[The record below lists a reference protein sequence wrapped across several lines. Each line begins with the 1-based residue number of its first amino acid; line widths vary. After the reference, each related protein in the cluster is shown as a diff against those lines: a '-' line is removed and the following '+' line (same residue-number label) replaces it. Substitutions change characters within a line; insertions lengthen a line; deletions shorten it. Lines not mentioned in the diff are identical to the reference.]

1 MFLRIARREP
11 TFLLSFPFPSPFL
24 FPSLPFILY
33 SFLPPAPFFLSY
45 RCKLLR
51 IPTWD
56 GQQSF
61 CHLVEM
67 AHLRMNPTQRLSS
80 LRCRVHIP
88 RLWVSG
94 SSLNCSWKCLPFV
107 ITRTK
112 LSSPSQPFLLSL
124 SWFLPLQKRLY
135 KYKRLFSPKKWTLV
149 SGKVRT
155 SIPSK
160 SEAGSTRLTG

>member
-1 MFLRIARREP
+1 MFLRTARREP
-11 TFLLSFPFPSPFL
+11 TFLLSFPFPSPSL

-45 RCKLLR
+45 GGKLLR

-56 GQQSF
+56 GQQPF
-61 CHLVEM
+61 CHFVEM
-67 AHLRMNPTQRLSS
+67 AHLRMNPTQRLAS

-112 LSSPSQPFLLSL
+112 PSSPSQPFFLSL
-124 SWFLPLQKRLY
+124 SWFFATAKELIQIQEVVQPKEVNVAKWEGQDFNPL
-135 KYKRLFSPKKWTLV
+135 
-149 SGKVRT
+149 
-155 SIPSK
+155 
-160 SEAGSTRLTG
+160 